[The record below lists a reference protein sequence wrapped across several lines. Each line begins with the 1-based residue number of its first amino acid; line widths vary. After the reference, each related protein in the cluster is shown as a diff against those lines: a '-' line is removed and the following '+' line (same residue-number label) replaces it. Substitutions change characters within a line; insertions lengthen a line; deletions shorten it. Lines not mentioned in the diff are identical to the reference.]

1 LNSLPVRAE
10 QLVDID
16 TLDAFYDER
25 YEGEYMASHGDQEVW
40 RTLDVLRAAQLPPAP
55 DVVDY
60 GCGRGAWV
68 PILRRAF
75 PGCSVVGVEISSKAV
90 ADARRAHPDSEFHV
104 FDGHQAPL
112 PDACADL
119 VFSYHV
125 IEHVVDL
132 DESIGDMVRLVR
144 PGGYA
149 CAILPCGN
157 RGSVEEL
164 ATRLVTDG
172 LEFSGTGERRF
183 FYEDPSHLRRLTS
196 SELTARFNSHGCELV
211 EAFFSRH
218 LAAVDYLAGS
228 SGVVRQVFDPT
239 RAKSRGAAVAL
250 SALRAA
256 YFSVAAL
263 KKASHTP
270 REDLVGMAK
279 RGAPARRVTAAG
291 ALAARPIAA
300 LALRAIEDELPR
312 REWQRSAR
320 EPRGGAAQFLLF
332 RKR

>member
-1 LNSLPVRAE
+1 MRAE
-10 QLVDID
+10 PLVDID

-25 YEGEYMASHGDQEVW
+25 YEGEYMAWHGDQEVW
-40 RTLDVLRAAQLPPAP
+40 RTLDVLRAARVPPAP

-68 PILRRAF
+68 PVLRRAF
-75 PGCSVVGVEISSKAV
+75 PGCRVVGVEISSKAV
-90 ADARRAHPDSEFHV
+90 AEARRTHPDSEFHA
-104 FDGHQAPL
+104 FDGRRAPV
-112 PDACADL
+112 PDASADL

-125 IEHVVDL
+125 IEHVADL
-132 DESIGDMVRLVR
+132 DESIGDMVRVVS

-172 LEFSGTGERRF
+172 LELSATGEQRF
-183 FYEDPSHLRRLTS
+183 FYEDPGHLRRLTS
-196 SELTARFNSHGCELV
+196 SELIARFNSHGCEL
-211 EAFFSRH
+211 EAALYSRH

-228 SGVVRQVFDPT
+228 PSVVRQVFDPA

-263 KKASHTP
+263 KKATHTP
-270 REDLVGMAK
+270 RDHLVSMATH
-279 RGAPARRVTAAG
+279 GAPARRLTAAG
-291 ALAARPIAA
+291 AILARPVAARV
-300 LALRAIEDELPR
+300 LRAIEDELPR

-320 EPRGGAAQFLLF
+320 EPHGGAAQFLLF
-332 RKR
+332 RKG